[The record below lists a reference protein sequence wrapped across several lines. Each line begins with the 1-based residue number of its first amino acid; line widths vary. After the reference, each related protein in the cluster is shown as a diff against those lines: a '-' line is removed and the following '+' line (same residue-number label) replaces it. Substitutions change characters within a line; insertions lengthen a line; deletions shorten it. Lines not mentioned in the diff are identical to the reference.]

1 MPAYPVTLGVEEEV
15 FVLEEGRLTP
25 TLQSLDYLRRLWWS
39 APKTYWA
46 TTHSNFARG
55 EDRRECFM
63 GSIEVATGV
72 HSGVDSLL
80 DDLVARR
87 TALAHAAGG
96 ARIVPTGA
104 LFTLRSPSN
113 TASTHIHVGVPPS
126 ERGRV
131 YRNLAA
137 FAPLFALAS
146 ANSPYAGG
154 QRFGLSYRLAQP
166 SLIGPLRTDPE
177 YRFQDLIISKRLG
190 TVELRLCDPMPELS
204 RLRAVLSAVLAVAA
218 WGGSVDFCRE
228 TYNHERESWTLHGVT
243 EYVQARAE
251 EIAHICSFDGSLMVD
266 TLSERLGD
274 VADKS
279 GVEAAYAE
287 LDRIWREPTGV
298 AANPAGAS
306 PWRAA
311 SGLLGYYALRVPW
324 IAWKGYKEWYG
335 KAS

>member
-1 MPAYPVTLGVEEEV
+1 MTLGVEEEV
-15 FVLEEGRLTP
+15 FVLEQGRLTP

-39 APKTYWA
+39 APRTYWA

-72 HSGVDSLL
+72 HAQVDSLL
-80 DDLVARR
+80 DDLLALR
-87 TALAHAAGG
+87 TALAKAAAG

-113 TASTHIHVGVPPS
+113 TASTHIHVGVPAR
-126 ERGRV
+126 ERERV

-154 QRFGLSYRLAQP
+154 RRFGLSYRLAEP
-166 SLIGPLRTDPE
+166 SLIGPLREDPE

-190 TVELRLCDPMPELS
+190 TIELRLCDPIPELS
-204 RLRAVLSAVLAVAA
+204 RLREVLGAVRAVAA
-218 WGGSVDFCRE
+218 WGGTVRFCRE
-228 TYNHERESWTLHGVT
+228 EYNRERKSWTLSGKT
-243 EYVQARAE
+243 KYVQGRLSE
-251 EIAHICSFDGSLMVD
+251 VEQICSFDASLLDRPLTVRIGD
-266 TLSERLGD
+266 LADSE
-274 VADKS
+274 

-298 AANPAGAS
+298 PANPPVTSA
-306 PWRAA
+306 WRVV
-311 SGLLGYYALRVPW
+311 SGLLGYYAVRVPW
-324 IAWKGYKEWYG
+324 IAWKGYKEWSG

>member
-1 MPAYPVTLGVEEEV
+1 
-15 FVLEEGRLTP
+15 
-25 TLQSLDYLRRLWWS
+25 
-39 APKTYWA
+39 
-46 TTHSNFARG
+46 
-55 EDRRECFM
+55 M

-72 HSGVDSLL
+72 HSDVDSLL

-126 ERGRV
+126 ERDRT

-166 SLIGPLRTDPE
+166 SLIGPLRSDPE
-177 YRFQDLIISKRLG
+177 FRFQDIIISKRLG
-190 TVELRLCDPMPELS
+190 TVEVRLCDPMPELP

-218 WGGSVDFCRE
+218 WGGSVGFCRE
-228 TYNHERESWTLHGVT
+228 TYNRERKSWTLRGVT
-243 EYVQARAE
+243 EYVQERVE
-251 EIAHICSFDGSLMVD
+251 EIAHICPFDDSLMVD
-266 TLSERLGD
+266 TLSKRLGD

-279 GVEAAYAE
+279 GVEAAYVE

-298 AANPAGAS
+298 AASPAAAS

-311 SGLLGYYALRVPW
+311 SGFLGYYALRVPW

>member
-1 MPAYPVTLGVEEEV
+1 M
-15 FVLEEGRLTP
+15 LEEGRLTP

-72 HSGVDSLL
+72 HSDVDSLL
-80 DDLVARR
+80 DDLVERR
-87 TALAHAAGG
+87 TAMAKAAAG
-96 ARIVPTGA
+96 ARVVPTGA

-113 TASTHIHVGVPPS
+113 TASTHIHVGVPAC
-126 ERGRV
+126 ERERV

-154 QRFGLSYRLAQP
+154 RRFGLSYRLAEP
-166 SLIGPLRTDPE
+166 SLIGPLREDPE

-190 TVELRLCDPMPELS
+190 TIELRLCDPMPELP
-204 RLRAVLSAVLAVAA
+204 RLREVLGAVRAVAA
-218 WGGSVDFCRE
+218 WGGAARFCRE
-228 TYNHERESWTLHGVT
+228 EYNRERKSWTLQGKT
-243 EYVQARAE
+243 EYVQE
-251 EIAHICSFDGSLMVD
+251 KTSEIEQICSFDASMIDQPL
-266 TLSERLGD
+266 TIRIGD
-274 VADKS
+274 LADS
-279 GVEAAYAE
+279 QGVEAAYAE

-298 AANPAGAS
+298 PAQPPGTS
-306 PWRAA
+306 PWRVL